1 MLTCLELVIGLH
13 LATAHF
19 GPNTLE
25 SNTPGIYAR
34 VNAGPAAGLTVGTFR
49 NSYARQSA
57 YVAWSFQTDDERF
70 ALTVG
75 AVTGYSAARVMPLV
89 VPSMRVPLFEGTAA
103 RFSYIP
109 KPIKE
114 GHNAGLHLS
123 VEHQF

>member
-1 MLTCLELVIGLH
+1 MLTLSELVIGLH

-34 VNAGPAAGLTVGTFR
+34 VNSGPAAGLTVGTFR
-49 NSYARQSA
+49 NSYSRQSS
-57 YVAWSFQTDDERF
+57 YIAWSFQTSDERF

-89 VPSMRVPLFEGTAA
+89 VPSVRVPLGGDFAA

-109 KPIKE
+109 KPVKQ

-123 VEHQF
+123 VERQF